1 MPVMQP
7 KIYGRYPPF
16 PGVSYFSCSQPNK
29 IMEALTP
36 KIEIIAV
43 ISATPV
49 TCAIKT
55 IITDELIEYSTHL
68 K

>member
-7 KIYGRYPPF
+7 KMNGSHPPL
-16 PGVSYFSCSQPNK
+16 PGVSYFYCNQPNR
-29 IMEALTP
+29 IIEALTP
-36 KIEIIAV
+36 KIAINAV
-43 ISATPV
+43 MSATPV

-55 IITDELIEYSTHL
+55 IITDELMEYSTQR

>member
-7 KIYGRYPPF
+7 KMNGSHPPF
-16 PGVSYFSCSQPNK
+16 PGCSYFSCSHPNK
-29 IMEALTP
+29 IIEALTP
-36 KIEIIAV
+36 KIEIIAE
-43 ISATPV
+43 ISETPV

-55 IITDELIEYSTHL
+55 IITDELMEYSTQR

>member
-1 MPVMQP
+1 
-7 KIYGRYPPF
+7 
-16 PGVSYFSCSQPNK
+16 
-29 IMEALTP
+29 MEALTP

-49 TCAIKT
+49 TWAIKT